1 MPLNPDQTA
10 ALELAAALTEA
21 QFRKAREVGRRLLN
35 GEEADF
41 PMIDA
46 IAQVMASNYQSVSAV
61 ALVD

>member
-46 IAQVMASNYQSVSAV
+46 I
-61 ALVD
+61 